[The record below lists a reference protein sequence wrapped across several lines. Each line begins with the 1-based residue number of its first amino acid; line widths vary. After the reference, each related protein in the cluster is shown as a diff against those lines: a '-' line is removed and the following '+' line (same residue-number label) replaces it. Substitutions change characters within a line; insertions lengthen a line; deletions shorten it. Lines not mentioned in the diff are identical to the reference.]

1 MAARLPATGRQVA
14 STRRPPAA
22 ALILLG
28 IWVVAALIGA
38 RQLLAPL
45 PGQLRSAR
53 MGEAER
59 RAATWPAIYGF
70 ARACAP
76 ALAPEPGATLTLLDP
91 TGLAPFGAAYGIA
104 YDVDQADLNAFMYAT
119 YPRAVT
125 PLGHIPVGGTA
136 GLPATDYL
144 ALWEWGSGGYRSPGT
159 VAAAR
164 AAEGMLRAELPGRPA
179 CAYADGSGN
188 RGVVFALSPVARR
201 ALVQSPTG
209 GAPDR
214 PGPAAGAAAPPPL
227 PSATSS
233 GPAYVLALLGLAS
246 LWVIGA
252 LALRLVAGRNLPPL
266 LAAAL
271 ALPLGGLA
279 AGLELLLFSLL
290 AIPWSAPW
298 LALPWLLLAG
308 AAAGSV
314 KRRRVP
320 LGARASC
327 PSPRP
332 LPECGGRARHP
343 RSQDVSQTLGAAG
356 PSEPGRGLAVDERVA
371 LVLLAVVAAAVTVVA
386 PVGLPGSDGF
396 SRYYFK
402 AHAFYV
408 DHSATPYYAQAAGRA
423 SRPLAD
429 LLFSLPAHPPLT
441 SLDVTWLYLW
451 IGGENEHASLL
462 LWPALFLSLLAAF
475 YALTRGALSRRGALW
490 STLALAL
497 IGTGLSSSAA
507 NGGFTDMP
515 LAAYLLMGCGL
526 LWSWANSSQPQP
538 AGSRPPRPLLVAGL
552 LLGAATLTKQEGL
565 TAALIAL
572 AATPLLALRRAP
584 GAPSRPRPA
593 WWVPLA
599 WVLPA
604 AALAYLPWA
613 LLRLRYPLPD
623 PNIYTGWGIP
633 TMLRNA
639 VVAAAGIGARTVPR
653 WYAVY
658 ALIAAWALL
667 CRRAGLIGLLSRAS
681 GRAWFLAAVVAGQLA
696 VDVAGIVV
704 SPIPVRFEVPW
715 AANRLLDQLFP
726 LLLLGAVVL
735 WPRVLAPYTEER
747 RAVTARDGEPSP
759 IEPDDDLKR
768 GECSLY

>member
-1 MAARLPATGRQVA
+1 MEARLSATARQQA

-53 MGEAER
+53 MGEAAR

-76 ALAPEPGATLTLLDP
+76 ALAPGPGATLTLLDP

-125 PLGHIPVGGTA
+125 PLGHIPAGGIA

-144 ALWEWGSGGYRSPGT
+144 ALWEWGSGGYRSPQT

-179 CAYADGSGN
+179 CAYAGAGGD
-188 RGVVFALSPVARR
+188 RGVVFALSPAVRR
-201 ALVQSPTG
+201 ALAQSPTG
-209 GAPDR
+209 GAPPVGADQ
-214 PGPAAGAAAPPPL
+214 ATGAAAPPPL
-227 PSATSS
+227 PSVTGS

-252 LALRLVAGRNLPPL
+252 LALRLVAGRALPTL

-290 AIPWSAPW
+290 AIPWSASW

-308 AAAGSV
+308 AAAWSV
-314 KRRRVP
+314 KSRRV
-320 LGARASC
+320 
-327 PSPRP
+327 
-332 LPECGGRARHP
+332 P
-343 RSQDVSQTLGAAG
+343 RSQDFAQTLGAAG
-356 PSEPGRGLAVDERVA
+356 PRLTGRGLAADERVA

-462 LWPALFLSLLAAF
+462 LWPALLLSLLAAF
-475 YALTRGALSRRGALW
+475 YALTRGALSRRVALW

-497 IGTGLSSSAA
+497 IGTGLSGSAA

-538 AGSRPPRPLLVAGL
+538 AGASPRPLLVAGL
-552 LLGAATLTKQEGL
+552 LLGAAALTKQEGL

-584 GAPSRPRPA
+584 GEPSRPRPA
-593 WWVPLA
+593 WWAPLA
-599 WVLPA
+599 WALPA
-604 AALAYLPWA
+604 GALAYLPWA

-623 PNIYTGWGIP
+623 PNIYTGWGLP

-667 CRRAGLIGLLSRAS
+667 CRRAGLMGLVSRAS

-735 WPRVLAPYTEER
+735 WPRVLAPRTEEW

-759 IEPDDDLKR
+759 IEPDDGSKR
-768 GECSLY
+768 GERSLY

>member
-1 MAARLPATGRQVA
+1 MRV
-14 STRRPPAA
+14 TRDAA

-28 IWVVAALIGA
+28 IWAVAALIGA

-53 MGEAER
+53 MSEAAR

-76 ALAPEPGATLTLLDP
+76 ALAPGPGATLTLLDP
-91 TGLAPFGAAYGIA
+91 TGLPPFGEAYGIA

-125 PLGHIPVGGTA
+125 PTGHIPAGGTA

-179 CAYADGSGN
+179 CAYAGAGGD
-188 RGVVFALSPVARR
+188 RGVVFALSPAARR
-201 ALVQSPTG
+201 ALAQSPTG
-209 GAPDR
+209 GATGRTDQ
-214 PGPAAGAAAPPPL
+214 ATGAAAPPPL
-227 PSATSS
+227 PSVRGS

-252 LALRLVAGRNLPPL
+252 LALRLIAGRALSTL

-290 AIPWSAPW
+290 AIPWSASW

-308 AAAGSV
+308 AAAWSV
-314 KRRRVP
+314 KSRWIP
-320 LGARASC
+320 LGPPAAS
-327 PSPRP
+327 RQTAAT
-332 LPECGGRARHP
+332 GAGAITNVRARKGVP
-343 RSQDVSQTLGAAG
+343 AGSRRSQDFAQTLGAAG
-356 PSEPGRGLAVDERVA
+356 PRLTGRGLAADERVA

-423 SRPLAD
+423 ARPLAD

-462 LWPALFLSLLAAF
+462 LWPALLLSLLAAF
-475 YALTRGALSRRGALW
+475 YALARGALSRRAALW

-497 IGTGLSSSAA
+497 IGTDLSGSAA

-526 LWSWANSSQPQP
+526 LWSWASSSQPQP
-538 AGSRPPRPLLVAGL
+538 AGASPRPLLVAGL
-552 LLGAATLTKQEGL
+552 LLGAAALTKQEGL

-572 AATPLLALRRAP
+572 AATPLLALRRVR
-584 GAPSRPRPA
+584 GEPSRPRPA

-599 WVLPA
+599 WALPA

-623 PNIYTGWGIP
+623 PNIYTGWGLA

-639 VVAAAGIGARTVPR
+639 VVAAAGVGARTVPR

-667 CRRAGLIGLLSRAS
+667 SRRAGLIGLLARAS

-696 VDVAGIVV
+696 IDVAGIVV

-726 LLLLGAVVL
+726 LLLLGAVAL

-747 RAVTARDGEPSP
+747 GAVTARDGEPSL
-759 IEPDDDLKR
+759 IEPDDGSKR
-768 GECSLY
+768 EECSLY

>member
-1 MAARLPATGRQVA
+1 MAARLPATARQMA
-14 STRRPPAA
+14 GARRPPAL

-28 IWVVAALIGA
+28 VWAAAALIGA
-38 RQLLAPL
+38 KQLLAPL

-59 RAATWPAIYGF
+59 RAASWPAIYGF

-76 ALAPEPGATLTLLDP
+76 ALAPGPGPGARAGATLTLLDP
-91 TGLAPFGAAYGIA
+91 TGLAPFGEAYGIA
-104 YDVDQADLNAFMYAT
+104 YDVDQTDLNAFMYAM

-125 PLGHIPVGGTA
+125 PLGHIPATGTA
-136 GLPATDYL
+136 NLPATDYL
-144 ALWEWGSGGYRSPGT
+144 ALWEWGSGAYRPPGT

-164 AAEGMLRAELPGRPA
+164 AAEGMLRAELPRGLA

-201 ALVQSPTG
+201 ALAQSPRG
-209 GAPDR
+209 GAPVRADR
-214 PGPAAGAAAPPPL
+214 AATGAAQPPPPL
-227 PSATSS
+227 PSATGS
-233 GPAYVLALLGLAS
+233 GPAYLLTLLGLAG

-252 LALRLVAGRNLPPL
+252 LALHIAAGRALPTL
-266 LAAAL
+266 LATAL

-279 AGLELLLFSLL
+279 AGLELLVYSLL

-298 LALPWLLLAG
+298 LALPWLALCGLALWREG
-308 AAAGSV
+308 AGRRRLAAGVSSRARAAASAW
-314 KRRRVP
+314 RRLAP
-320 LGARASC
+320 D
-327 PSPRP
+327 
-332 LPECGGRARHP
+332 E
-343 RSQDVSQTLGAAG
+343 
-356 PSEPGRGLAVDERVA
+356 GLAV
-371 LVLLAVVAAAVTVVA
+371 VLLAALVAAVTVVA
-386 PVGLPGSDGF
+386 PVELPDGDGL

-451 IGGENEHASLL
+451 IGGENEHASRL

-475 YALTRGALSRRGALW
+475 YALARGALSRRGTLW

-497 IGTGLSSSAA
+497 IGTGLS
-507 NGGFTDMP
+507 GGAIYGSYTDMP
-515 LAAYLLMGCGL
+515 LAVYLLMGCGL
-526 LWSWANSSQPQP
+526 LWSWAGP
-538 AGSRPPRPLLVAGL
+538 AGPRSPRALLVAGP
-552 LLGAATLTKQEGL
+552 LLGAAALTKQEGL

-584 GAPSRPRPA
+584 GEPSRPGPA
-593 WWVPLA
+593 WWLPLT

-623 PNIYTGWGIP
+623 PNIYTGWGLS

-639 VVAAAGIGARTVPR
+639 VMAAAGVGARTVPR

-658 ALIAAWALL
+658 ALIAAWTLL
-667 CRRAGLIGLLSRAS
+667 SRRAGLMGLLSCAG
-681 GRAWFLAAVVAGQLA
+681 GRTWFLVAVVVGQLA

-704 SPIPVRFEVPW
+704 SPIPVRFEVSW

-726 LLLLGAVVL
+726 LLLLSVVAL
-735 WPRVLAPYTEER
+735 WPRVLAARRER
-747 RAVTARDGEPSP
+747 LRDGAPLTADVAAP
-759 IEPDDDLKR
+759 
-768 GECSLY
+768 